1 MPVEV
6 RPRASRCCRQH
17 VSICT
22 SSHPYFSKS
31 LEVMDRDG
39 IVITYLVDWVDDPV
53 DSGISSD
60 GLVRGVNEDDLEV
73 LVC

>member
-1 MPVEV
+1 M
-6 RPRASRCCRQH
+6 
-17 VSICT
+17 
-22 SSHPYFSKS
+22 
-31 LEVMDRDG
+31 
-39 IVITYLVDWVDDPV
+39 ITYLVDWVDDPV